1 MKTHKGLS
9 HPGGKK
15 FEKMIKAVDDKLD
28 DGVSN
33 MLNKLYNQCITCLM
47 FNPGLNEEDID
58 SSSDEGNYGEP
69 EHEVEQ
75 NITNDNPQER
85 RLEENE
91 TLEKTQG
98 NKPGTFG
105 PKQYGIGPEE
115 NKAVDPDKHG
125 AVAVVLDPK
134 AIPKRGDWTVY
145 KPKVQEE
152 ELYYQAQGYEREGII
167 RWHVDDA
174 TIAGSMKMWLRSP

>member
-1 MKTHKGLS
+1 MKTHKGLT
-9 HPGGKK
+9 HPGSKK

-33 MLNKLYNQCITCLM
+33 MLNKIYKQSITCLM
-47 FNPGLNEEDID
+47 FNLGLHEEDID

-75 NITNDNPQER
+75 NITNDNPQEG
-85 RLEENE
+85 RLAENDSR
-91 TLEKTQG
+91 KTQD
-98 NKPGTFG
+98 NNPGTLG

-125 AVAVVLDPK
+125 AVDVVLDPK
-134 AIPKRGDWTVY
+134 A
-145 KPKVQEE
+145 
-152 ELYYQAQGYEREGII
+152 
-167 RWHVDDA
+167 
-174 TIAGSMKMWLRSP
+174 S